1 MGKCPVP
8 GIPPSTDEYIIFVND
23 GFKKTRVKRKRKE
36 RTEKKMVHKRN
47 GLIKLTKYY
56 EFTIV
61 FYALI
66 SSFYCE
72 LRDEIIKRR
81 FRIVKTIASL
91 MFTK

>member
-1 MGKCPVP
+1 
-8 GIPPSTDEYIIFVND
+8 
-23 GFKKTRVKRKRKE
+23 
-36 RTEKKMVHKRN
+36 MVHKRN